1 MTTIG
6 TVTRD
11 HGPAFNVRLRWKM
24 ARIRIAIRDGIASIK
39 AGLAFVRM
47 TRKPRRL
54 SECSPEQKA
63 VFLALM
69 QGEGRG

>member
-1 MTTIG
+1 MTS
-6 TVTRD
+6 D
-11 HGPAFNVRLRWKM
+11 YGPAFNVRLRWKM
-24 ARIRIAIRDGIASIK
+24 ARMRIAIRDGIASIK

-63 VFLALM
+63 VFLALV
-69 QGEGRG
+69 QGGGRG

>member
-1 MTTIG
+1 MERVMTP
-6 TVTRD
+6 D
-11 HGPAFNVRLRWKM
+11 YGPAFNVRLRWKM
-24 ARIRIAIRDGIASIK
+24 ARMRMSIRDGIASIK
-39 AGLAFVRM
+39 AGFAFVRM